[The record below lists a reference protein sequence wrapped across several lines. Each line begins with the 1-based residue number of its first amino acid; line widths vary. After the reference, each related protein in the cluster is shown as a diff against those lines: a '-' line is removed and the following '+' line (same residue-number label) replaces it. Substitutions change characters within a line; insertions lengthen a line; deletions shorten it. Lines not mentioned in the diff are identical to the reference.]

1 MSDATDTRGTGGEG
15 VNVDGTHRLIVSDKV
30 EGAPSS
36 ARNDAPLSGPA
47 YGRGVSDHYGVPT
60 VASEP
65 RSRLCSVLL
74 RAVAGLLLT
83 GGVLLG
89 GCPVVSAQPA
99 SAQRQEPP
107 GPPPAGQVP
116 ADRLGADIPSPEG
129 GPERRQ
135 SSGAPSGSG
144 VVRLPA
150 GVDPGIRAPAPN
162 PNPDTTPPVIPP
174 PGTPGGDPRVEPR

>member
-1 MSDATDTRGTGGEG
+1 MSDATDTHGTGGEG
-15 VNVDGTHRLIVSDKV
+15 VNVDETHPLIASDKV

-36 ARNDAPLSGPA
+36 AGNDAPLGGPA
-47 YGRGVSDHYGVPT
+47 YGCGVSDHYGVPT

-74 RAVAGLLLT
+74 GAVAGLLLT

-89 GCPVVSAQPA
+89 GCAVVSAQPA
-99 SAQRQEPP
+99 PAQQQEPP

-116 ADRLGADIPSPEG
+116 LDRLGPDISSPEG
-129 GPERRQ
+129 DPGRRPG
-135 SSGAPSGSG
+135 SSAPGG
-144 VVRLPA
+144 VIRPPA

-162 PNPDTTPPVIPP
+162 PNPGTTPVIPP